1 MKYKTLIFSLG
12 NFLCHLFILILF
24 VDLLL
29 KTGVLDKRLSA
40 LNELKS
46 VITVSPQKLVFVIS
60 IVSNIISAVVGYLL
74 AKFLII
80 LFIEDGKVFLFDVL
94 LSRTIMLLI
103 DCFLLLIYP
112 TSNLLSVFKLT
123 AFISIIIMF
132 SINYHRNG
140 SLKTALLA
148 VSPFL
153 LSSTV
158 ALF

>member
-1 MKYKTLIFSLG
+1 MKYKTFIVSLG
-12 NFLCHLFILILF
+12 NFLCHLFILFLF

-29 KTGVLDKRLSA
+29 KTGILDKRLSA

-60 IVSNIISAVVGYLL
+60 IVSNIVSAVVGYLL
-74 AKFLII
+74 AKFLIT
-80 LFIEDGKVFLFDVL
+80 LFIEDGEIFLFDIL
-94 LSRTIMLLI
+94 LSRTIMLMI

-112 TSNLLSVFKLT
+112 TSNLLSILKLT

-132 SINYHRNG
+132 SINYHRND

-153 LSSTV
+153 FSSI
-158 ALF
+158 AAFF